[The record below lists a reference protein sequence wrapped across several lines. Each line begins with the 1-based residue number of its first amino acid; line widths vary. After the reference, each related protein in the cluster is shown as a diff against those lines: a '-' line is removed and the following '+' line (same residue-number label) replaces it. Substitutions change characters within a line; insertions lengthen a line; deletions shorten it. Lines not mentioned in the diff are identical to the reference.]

1 MNALLKAL
9 GVTDEGDGLVM
20 VARMNTFL
28 ASLTALFGTR
38 EFSESLAV
46 ISAHANIVTAIEKL
60 TGKTGE
66 EVIGILT
73 AWKSAEERAT
83 TAEAK
88 NTEIEKGIEATK
100 AGVMID
106 TVISDKRLEPA
117 KRDKALALYT
127 DHGIGALTAFCDTLP
142 AKGTAMGNDPTIQP
156 PASGSGASADL
167 TAEEKTVMKAL
178 GKNKAQMIDARR
190 VQGLGTTENGEA
202 GIETRFEITPKESA
216 A

>member
-20 VARMNTFL
+20 VAKMNTFL

-60 TGKTGE
+60 TGKTGD

-83 TAEAK
+83 TAETK
-88 NTEIEKGIEATK
+88 NAEIEKGIEASK

-106 TVISDKRLEPA
+106 AVISDKRLEPA
-117 KRDKALALYT
+117 KRDKALALYA
-127 DHGIGALTAFCDTLP
+127 DHGFGALTAFCDTLP
-142 AKGTAMGNDPTIQP
+142 AKGTAINTNPDVQP
-156 PASGSGASADL
+156 PASGSGASGELSAS
-167 TAEEKTVMKAL
+167 EKAVAKAT
-178 GKNKAQMIDARR
+178 GKTKVQMIEARR
-190 VQGLGTTENGEA
+190 VQGLGKTENGED